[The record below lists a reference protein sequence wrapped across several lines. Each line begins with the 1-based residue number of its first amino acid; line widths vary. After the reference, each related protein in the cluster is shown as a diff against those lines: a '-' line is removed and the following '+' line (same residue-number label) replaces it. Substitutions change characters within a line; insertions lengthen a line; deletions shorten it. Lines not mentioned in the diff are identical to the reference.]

1 MPLQFVDKYAYDY
14 DMPLLAIPLTFLA
27 LIILE
32 LWILVKLGS
41 TFGILPTIA
50 LVIGAGI
57 VGAWIAKWQGLHA
70 ILRVQNEMRQ
80 GIVPTR
86 TIGDGALILVA
97 GIFLLLPGVISDVL
111 GIALLIP
118 PVRKAVMFG
127 IRHWFANHV
136 RVQASGFWPTSGG
149 QFTGSDTVRGSSTI
163 VDARVIDSRV
173 VDEEKS

>member
-1 MPLQFVDKYAYDY
+1 MPLQFMDKYAYDY
-14 DMPLLAIPLTFLA
+14 VMPLLAIPLTFLG

-80 GIVPTR
+80 GVVPTR

-97 GIFLLLPGVISDVL
+97 GILLLLPGVISDIL

-118 PVRKAVMFG
+118 PVRHLVMFT
-127 IRHWFANHV
+127 IRQWFTKHVQVQTTSFRPGTANKFP
-136 RVQASGFWPTSGG
+136 GD
-149 QFTGSDTVRGSSTI
+149 DTVRGSSTI
-163 VDARVIDSRV
+163 VDARVIESHV
-173 VDEEKS
+173 VEDGN